1 MVVLGILILINLV
14 VLAYFIYQLELRI
27 KELIHTINNFKY
39 ETEVYYGKA
48 IERFDLLE
56 SYIDHKCKNLPKEII
71 VKNVLNIP

>member
-14 VLAYFIYQLELRI
+14 VLAYFIHHLELKIR
-27 KELIHTINNFKY
+27 ELIGVINNFKY
-39 ETEVYYGKA
+39 ETEIYYGKA